1 MRCRSCKLNMMIKR
15 REENKLIW
23 VCINQKCMN
32 FGRERSE
39 PLPVNNNSENN
50 QEEYDYE

>member
-1 MRCRSCKLNMMIKR
+1 MQCQSCRLNMMIKR

-32 FGRERSE
+32 FGQEKIV
-39 PLPVNNNSENN
+39 PCPVSNKTEN
-50 QEEYDYE
+50 QEV